1 MSTLVLALYVNLSFS
16 AVCRPNLFID
26 KLILIEYQ
34 EIQITDATS
43 YCYLFILCKYALLK
57 NK

>member
-16 AVCRPNLFID
+16 VLCRPNLYVD
-26 KLILIEYQ
+26 KLILIDYQ

-43 YCYLFILCKYALLK
+43 YCYLFILYHVNMCC
-57 NK
+57 